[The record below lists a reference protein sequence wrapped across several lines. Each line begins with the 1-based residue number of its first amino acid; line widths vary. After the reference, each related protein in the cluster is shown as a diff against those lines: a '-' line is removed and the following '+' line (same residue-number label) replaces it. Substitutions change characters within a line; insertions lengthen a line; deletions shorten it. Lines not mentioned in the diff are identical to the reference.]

1 MKPIVAITAGDI
13 NGVSYEII
21 LKTIFHPHIL
31 SICTPVL
38 YGNVAVMKQHAALLD
53 EEYRQPQGAII
64 SDARQAREGR
74 VNVISCYPDDTPLNI
89 GQSTP
94 EAGQASLACLK
105 RACADLQQAKVD
117 VLVTAPINKANIQSD
132 EFRFSGHTEYLTHFF
147 GQKNDSLMMMV
158 SDAMKV
164 ALVCNHV
171 PVREVPEL
179 ITEERIMHKLKI
191 LNSTLQN
198 DFSIRKPR
206 IAVLALNPHAGD
218 GGLIGVEERD
228 VIKPAIERANK
239 EGIQAFGPYSA
250 DGFFGSG
257 HFAHFDAV
265 LAMYHDQG
273 LIPFKTMDMNGVNF
287 TAGLNIIRTSP
298 DHGVAYDL
306 AGKNKASAQSFRN
319 ALTMAIDLLRERNMN
334 KEINANPLPVPE
346 PQEPENGREFRS
358 FSEPKSTGYKAQ

>member
-1 MKPIVAITAGDI
+1 MRKLATL
-13 NGVSYEII
+13 N
-21 LKTIFHPHIL
+21 
-31 SICTPVL
+31 
-38 YGNVAVMKQHAALLD
+38 
-53 EEYRQPQGAII
+53 
-64 SDARQAREGR
+64 DA
-74 VNVISCYPDDTPLNI
+74 
-89 GQSTP
+89 
-94 EAGQASLACLK
+94 
-105 RACADLQQAKVD
+105 
-117 VLVTAPINKANIQSD
+117 
-132 EFRFSGHTEYLTHFF
+132 
-147 GQKNDSLMMMV
+147 
-158 SDAMKV
+158 
-164 ALVCNHV
+164 
-171 PVREVPEL
+171 
-179 ITEERIMHKLKI
+179 
-191 LNSTLQN
+191 LQN

-228 VIKPAIERANK
+228 VIKPAIEHANK

-306 AGKNKASAQSFRN
+306 AGKNKASALSFRN
-319 ALTMAIDLLRERNMN
+319 ALTMAIDLLRDRKMN

-358 FSEPKSTGYKAQ
+358 FSEPKSTGYKPA